1 MQLRKYQQ
9 EIINKS
15 KHLPSLGLFMGTGT
29 GKTITSLERFK
40 LNPTKNL
47 LIICPKSVV
56 TQWGSVIKEHY
67 PEYSV
72 LEFPKSSMN
81 AQKKNEY
88 LRDNVENH
96 EIVIINFE
104 ILTKM
109 TYLDNIIDPSW
120 TIVIDESHRIKS
132 YGTNRSPVK
141 QTRTAIKLSYLTP
154 YKMILTAT
162 PTQANYG
169 GFIDFYTQLTFL
181 GYLDMSYQEFKQRYV
196 IEEPKQIRGRP
207 YPIKTIVGYRR
218 TEELDNILK
227 LTCFYYSPVIGDFPP
242 EHIKINIPRAKSYA
256 RTKREMVYKD
266 ILLDNSARKRIG
278 LKTLTGGRIIG
289 MDEFGERFH
298 FDDNTKKIDWLKEF
312 LEDTDE
318 TVTIFYQYNVE
329 KDLILE
335 LLHSIGKSYVLINGE
350 TEDKYSEIN
359 DKTYDVALGQYQ
371 AMSESLDGLQHKSH
385 IMVMYSLPESSLTY
399 KQALGRIDRIG
410 QTKVPMYYYLV
421 MEKTIDESIYD
432 LIEQKIEFSEET
444 LDKLK
449 IWED

>member
-1 MQLRKYQQ
+1 MILRPYQQ
-9 EIINKS
+9 EIIDKS
-15 KHLPSLGLFMGTGT
+15 RHLPALGLFMGTGT

-40 LNPTKNL
+40 LNPTPKL
-47 LIICPKSVV
+47 LIVCPKSVT
-56 TQWGSVIKEHY
+56 TQWAGVINEHY
-67 PEYSV
+67 PEYKV
-72 LEFPKSSMN
+72 MEFPKSVKNSN
-81 AQKKNEY
+81 QKNEFI
-88 LRDNVENH
+88 LENADKFDVV
-96 EIVIINFE
+96 IVNFE
-104 ILTKM
+104 ILYKM
-109 TYLDNIIDPSW
+109 ESLLRVVNQSW
-120 TIVIDESHRIKS
+120 TIIIDESHRIKS
-132 YGTNRSPVK
+132 YGNKRSPVK
-141 QTRTAIKLSYLTP
+141 QTRSAIRLSYLTP

-169 GFIDFYTQLTFL
+169 GFIDFYTQLHFL
-181 GYLDMSYQEFKQRYV
+181 GYLDMSHADFKRRFV
-196 IEEPKQIRGRP
+196 IEEDKMIRGRP
-207 YPIKTIVGYRR
+207 YPIKVIAGYKN
-218 TEELDNILK
+218 TEELEKTLG
-227 LTCFYYSPVIGDFPP
+227 LTCFYYSPKLGDFPP
-242 EHIKINIPRAKSYA
+242 EHIKVDIPRASSYA
-256 RTKREMVYKD
+256 RTRREMVYKD
-266 ILLDNSARKRIG
+266 ILLDNSARKRVG
-278 LKTLTGGRIIG
+278 LKTLTGGRITG
-289 MDEFGERFH
+289 MNEFGERFH

-335 LLHSIGKSYVLINGE
+335 LLDKIGKTYVVINGQ

-371 AMSESLDGLQHKSH
+371 AMSESLDGLQYKSH

-421 MEKTIDESIYD
+421 MEKTIDAQIHE

-449 IWED
+449 I